1 MSESSEVV
9 GEEPSV
15 VAVAALEVSV
25 APVEEGEGGT
35 PLEDA
40 PRETE
45 GSDLR

>member
-9 GEEPSV
+9 GGGTS
-15 VAVAALEVSV
+15 VAVAPLEVSA
-25 APVEEGEGGT
+25 APVEEGGGGAL
-35 PLEDA
+35 LEDA